1 MTTTAAS
8 TASIINDC
16 LRISTNYGKMLL
28 EDIPAEQFT
37 HMPHPTM
44 NHPAWCVGHL
54 AIIPDF
60 GLAMMGFDDRLDP
73 RESWETLFNQHSECI
88 ADASLYPA
96 KDELVTHYVERHRA
110 LGKAL
115 EDVDEA
121 VLRRENPESGR
132 FKEMCPTIG
141 ATINFFSGG
150 HHMVHLGQI
159 SAWRRAVGLGPVMR

>member
-1 MTTTAAS
+1 MTTTTAFS
-8 TASIINDC
+8 ASIINDC
-16 LRISTNYGKMLL
+16 LRTSTGYGKMLL
-28 EDIPAEQFT
+28 ADIPADKFT

-60 GLAMMGFDDRLDP
+60 GMHMMGMEDRRDP
-73 RESWETLFNQHSECI
+73 RDAYEPLFNMGSECK
-88 ADASLYPA
+88 ADASIYPA
-96 KDELVTHYVERHRA
+96 KDDLVAYYLDRHAA

-115 EDVDEA
+115 EEVDEA

-132 FKEMCPTIG
+132 FKEMCPTVG
-141 ATINFFSGG
+141 AAINFFAGA

-159 SAWRRAVGLGPVMR
+159 SAWRRAVGLPPVM